1 MSAQI
6 IEHNGRP
13 AFAVVP
19 IAEWT
24 ELQARLEALQ
34 DIADAKS
41 ACDAESFPVEFADRL
56 LAGESPLKVWRD
68 YRGLTLQALAAPR
81 QKPIARARP
90 PGFKAHSARSATM
103 KSAGVGRWSSSS
115 QRAAAAAKS
124 PGVSPAS
131 IASSASISARSA
143 SHGARP
149 HSRSQ

>member
-41 ACDAESFPVEFADRL
+41 ARDAESFPAEFADRL
-56 LAGESPLKVWRD
+56 LAGESPLKVWRA
-68 YRGLTLQALAAPR
+68 YRGLTLQALAERCGVTR
-81 QKPIARARP
+81 QMLSMVEHA
-90 PGFKAHSARSATM
+90 KANPSADLLA
-103 KSAGVGRWSSSS
+103 KLSSL
-115 QRAAAAAKS
+115 AW
-124 PGVSPAS
+124 
-131 IASSASISARSA
+131 
-143 SHGARP
+143 
-149 HSRSQ
+149 